1 MPDPKIQLPVTDAYV
16 HVQLLNGGSMT
27 ARSHLIH
34 AGEEPT
40 TEFRL
45 YNWAFFIH
53 HAKQGRRMLWDLGMS
68 SVPEDFPP
76 AIANGPLKEVQAQD
90 PREPIE
96 KQIERRNG
104 VAADEIDTV
113 LLSHA
118 HWDHCR
124 PVSQTFKNATVLF
137 GPGTS
142 EYCAPGHLVNPSSPW
157 DGRYF
162 DPERA
167 TERWETLQGPWTRF
181 GPFERA
187 MDFFGDGSFWVI
199 QAPGHMPG
207 NLGACARLSTGEWV
221 MLASDCCHSRALL
234 DGTKEFGTF
243 ELNGN
248 MACLHT
254 DVTAAK
260 DTLAR
265 IRLIEKELGVHV
277 ALAHDPTWMQDE
289 SDPVLLSLLDEKF
302 VKDMRAAF
310 PQQQPF

>member
-1 MPDPKIQLPVTDAYV
+1 MLDPKIQLPVTDAYV

-76 AIANGPLKEVQAQD
+76 AIANGPLKDVQAQD

-104 VAADEIDTV
+104 VAADEIDTI

-207 NLGACARLSTGEWV
+207 NLGACARLSTGE
-221 MLASDCCHSRALL
+221 ALL

-265 IRLIEKELGVHV
+265 IRLMEKELGVHV

>member
-1 MPDPKIQLPVTDAYV
+1 MPDAKIELPATDAYV

-27 ARSHLIH
+27 ARTHMLH

-40 TEFRL
+40 KEFRL

-53 HAKQGRRMLWDLGMS
+53 HVKQGRRMLWDLGMS
-68 SVPEDFPP
+68 SAPEDFPP
-76 AIANGPLKEVQAQD
+76 AIVNGPLKEIQPQD
-90 PREPIE
+90 PRESIQ

-104 VAADEIDTV
+104 VSADEIDTI

-118 HWDHCR
+118 HYDHCR

-142 EYCAPGHLVNPSSPW
+142 EYCAPGHFMNPSSPW

-162 DPERA
+162 DPEQA
-167 TERWETLQGPWTRF
+167 TEQWETLQGPWTCF

-207 NLGACARLSTGEWV
+207 NLAACARLATGE
-221 MLASDCCHSRALL
+221 ALL

-243 ELNGN
+243 ELGGS

-265 IRLIEKELGVHV
+265 IRLMEKELGVHV
-277 ALAHDPTWMQDE
+277 ALAHDATWMQE
-289 SDPVLLSLLDEKF
+289 ENDPVLLSLLDEKF
-302 VKDMRAAF
+302 TKDMRAAF

>member
-1 MPDPKIQLPVTDAYV
+1 MPDPKIELPATDAYV

-27 ARSHLIH
+27 ARSHMLH

-40 TEFRL
+40 REFRL

-68 SVPEDFPP
+68 SFPEDFPP
-76 AIANGPLKEVQAQD
+76 AVANGPLKEVRAQD

-104 VAADEIDTV
+104 VAADEIDTIV
-113 LLSHA
+113 LSHA

-124 PVSQTFKNATVLF
+124 PVGQTFKNATVLF

-142 EYCAPGHLVNPSSPW
+142 EYCAPGHFVNPSSPW

-207 NLGACARLSTGEWV
+207 NLSACARLATGE
-221 MLASDCCHSRALL
+221 ALL

-254 DVTAAK
+254 DVPAAK

-265 IRLIEKELGVHV
+265 IRLMEKELGVHV

>member
-1 MPDPKIQLPVTDAYV
+1 MELPVTDDYV
-16 HVQLLNGGSMT
+16 QVQLLNGGSMT
-27 ARSHLIH
+27 AQSHILH
-34 AGEEPT
+34 AGEEPK
-40 TEFRL
+40 EFRL

-53 HAKQGRRMLWDLGMS
+53 HVKQNRRMIWDLGMS

-76 AIANGPLKEVQAQD
+76 AIVNGPFKEIHPQD
-90 PREPIE
+90 PRESIE

-104 VAADEIDTV
+104 VGADEIDTI

-118 HWDHCR
+118 HFDHCR

-137 GPGTS
+137 GPGTA
-142 EYCAPGHLVNPSSPW
+142 EYCAPGHFVNPSSTW

-167 TERWETLQGPWTRF
+167 TERWETLQGPWKRF

-207 NLGACARLSTGEWV
+207 NMCACARLATGE
-221 MLASDCCHSRALL
+221 ALL
-234 DGTKEFGTF
+234 DGTKDFGTF
-243 ELNGN
+243 EVGGT

-265 IRLIEKELGVHV
+265 IRLLKKELGIHV
-277 ALAHDPTWMQDE
+277 ALAHDATWMQKE
-289 SDPVLLSLLDEKF
+289 NDPVLFSLLDEKF
-302 VKDMRAAF
+302 IKDMRAAF
-310 PQQQPF
+310 PQQEPF